1 MAEQTLDNIF
11 FNKKIDN
18 VFLVNSIKKHINK
31 LAVDIGSR
39 PITNEQ
45 SIKKTE
51 NYITDYFKNIGLQ
64 VHQQQYKYGNYDI
77 ANIIACSQKNLLSSK
92 YYVIGAHYDSVPET
106 YGADDNA
113 SGIAVLLELARY
125 TIQEEISLPVCF
137 VAFTAEEPPT
147 FSTRHQGSKVFVK
160 SIKEKK
166 DEIIGAIIFSD
177 EQSLFYPIITD
188 VRGSVRLV
196 YNKDN
201 ELVLMKNYDAWG
213 FLDRQNYISHEDID
227 QYILFDYAMLM
238 RLEFNSDYLFAK
250 HRVYNSKSGR
260 WLTLDPLLLDSV
272 ETLLDNRYYE
282 IDGLSYAA
290 NDPINFVDPS
300 GQSAEAIFIEHT
312 TAQLGNL
319 AHAMKYEL
327 FYRQQAQWQAGKSH
341 KRGQT
346 PPLRH
351 PL

>member
-1 MAEQTLDNIF
+1 MKPFSHFTISFTALLIVPIILTSMAEQTLDNIF

-51 NYITDYFKNIGLQ
+51 NYITGYFKNIGLQ

-147 FSTRHQGSKVFVK
+147 FSTHHQGSKIFVK
-160 SIKEKK
+160 SVKEKK
-166 DEIIGAIIFSD
+166 DEVLGAIILEMVGYTSN
-177 EQSLFYPIITD
+177 EQAYPMVLKWMGYPAKGNFIGI
-188 VRGSVRLV
+188 VGNRKSKKFGQSIFQSF
-196 YNKDN
+196 KKN
-201 ELVLMKNYDAWG
+201 EQL
-213 FLDRQNYISHEDID
+213 
-227 QYILFDYAMLM
+227 
-238 RLEFNSDYLFAK
+238 
-250 HRVYNSKSGR
+250 
-260 WLTLDPLLLDSV
+260 PV
-272 ETLLDNRYYE
+272 ETLFVPFNGRILPDTRLSDHSSFWDAGLPAVMITDTAFFRNPNYHTPQDTFDTLDYFFMAKLVKSLLITLKE
-282 IDGLSYAA
+282 LS
-290 NDPINFVDPS
+290 
-300 GQSAEAIFIEHT
+300 
-312 TAQLGNL
+312 
-319 AHAMKYEL
+319 
-327 FYRQQAQWQAGKSH
+327 
-341 KRGQT
+341 
-346 PPLRH
+346 
-351 PL
+351 

>member
-18 VFLVNSIKKHINK
+18 AFLVNSIKKHINK

-51 NYITDYFKNIGLQ
+51 NYITGYFKNIGLQ

-147 FSTRHQGSKVFVK
+147 FSTRHQGSKIFVK
-160 SIKEKK
+160 SVKEKK
-166 DEIIGAIIFSD
+166 DEVLGAIILEMVGYTSN
-177 EQSLFYPIITD
+177 EQAYPMVLKWMGYPAKGNFIGI
-188 VRGSVRLV
+188 VGNRKSKKFGQSIFQSF
-196 YNKDN
+196 KKN
-201 ELVLMKNYDAWG
+201 EQL
-213 FLDRQNYISHEDID
+213 
-227 QYILFDYAMLM
+227 
-238 RLEFNSDYLFAK
+238 
-250 HRVYNSKSGR
+250 
-260 WLTLDPLLLDSV
+260 PV
-272 ETLLDNRYYE
+272 ETLFVPFNGRILPDTRLSDHSSFWDAGLPAVMITDTSFFRNPNYHTPQDTFDTLDYFFMAE
-282 IDGLSYAA
+282 LVKSLLITLKKLS
-290 NDPINFVDPS
+290 
-300 GQSAEAIFIEHT
+300 
-312 TAQLGNL
+312 
-319 AHAMKYEL
+319 
-327 FYRQQAQWQAGKSH
+327 
-341 KRGQT
+341 
-346 PPLRH
+346 
-351 PL
+351 